1 LPKKKMSMVFLTVT
15 RLTGNKKQKGEV
27 NMENYGKIKAGEI
40 GEGCKVYFFEMPDG
54 TVEMSTR
61 HNFFMATRPKGY
73 VEIEGLYPYMGTAKE
88 AEATAYNLA
97 ADKMVEDGVLEFNNI
112 NGAYYWK

>member
-1 LPKKKMSMVFLTVT
+1 MDGLNMLEYFYPVRPHFG
-15 RLTGNKKQKGEV
+15 RQGQKGEV

-54 TVEMSTR
+54 TVKMALE
-61 HNFFMATRPKGY
+61 HDFFMATRPKGY
-73 VEIEGLYPYMGTAKE
+73 IEIDGLYPYMGTAKE

>member
-1 LPKKKMSMVFLTVT
+1 
-15 RLTGNKKQKGEV
+15 
-27 NMENYGKIKAGEI
+27 MENYGKIKAGEI

-54 TVEMSTR
+54 TVEMALE
-61 HNFFMATRPKGY
+61 HDFFLASRPKGY
-73 VEIEGLYPYMGTAKE
+73 IEIDGLYPYPGTSKE

-97 ADKMVEDGVLEFNNI
+97 ADKMVEDVVLEFNNI